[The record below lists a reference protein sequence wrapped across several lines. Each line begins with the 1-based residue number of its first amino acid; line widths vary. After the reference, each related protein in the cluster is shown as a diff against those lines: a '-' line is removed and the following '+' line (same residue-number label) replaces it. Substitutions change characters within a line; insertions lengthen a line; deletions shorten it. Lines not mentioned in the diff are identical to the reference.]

1 MVLREKDSLTQ
12 LLFFGVSTTNIVY
25 LFYADSDLNTFKC
38 CLYLYYLVL
47 IHVLLKIQN
56 KTMQCKFLL
65 LQLLYTNV
73 L

>member
-12 LLFFGVSTTNIVY
+12 LLFFGVSTTKTVY